1 MKKRPHVDEGRR
13 ALQWPL
19 AGDILEKSEGEA
31 LDVVPVPVRPASG
44 LGAETSGKQ
53 RLKKT

>member
-13 ALQWPL
+13 ALEQSL
-19 AGDILEKSEGEA
+19 AGGILEKSEGGA
-31 LDVVPVPVRPASG
+31 LDVVSVPVKPVSG
-44 LGAETSGKQ
+44 LGAETSCNQ

>member
-13 ALQWPL
+13 ALERPL
-19 AGDILEKSEGEA
+19 AGGILEKSEGEA
-31 LDVVPVPVRPASG
+31 LDVFPVPVRPVSG
-44 LGAETSGKQ
+44 LGAGTSGNQ